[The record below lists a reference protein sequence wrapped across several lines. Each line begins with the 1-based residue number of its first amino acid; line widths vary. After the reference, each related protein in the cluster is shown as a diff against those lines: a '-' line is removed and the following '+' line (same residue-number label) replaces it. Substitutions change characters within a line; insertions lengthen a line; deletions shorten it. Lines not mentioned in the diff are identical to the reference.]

1 MKNKKNKSKNFL
13 YFIIIFSLIIILI
26 NNNDIIKKAYKI
38 AKGDDLDKRLEK
50 VYGYCSKTSL
60 GYLKYIKKEFQLDFN
75 PKIINFKSAPKSDW
89 TIYDLNYKNN
99 NKKLLLLNYKPK
111 FEYVFKNMDNKYWV
125 YEEIIKSVNSIESI
139 QIFPKNEGNKKIEN
153 TLFIYKTNS
162 KNKKKLIYK
171 KKINHILNNKMLNI
185 DFETTELNN
194 TSNEKIIIEF
204 KNPSKIIIGDI
215 LLISK
220 NSVNM
225 SEFTILNKKKDCY
238 YVSSRN

>member
-1 MKNKKNKSKNFL
+1 
-13 YFIIIFSLIIILI
+13 
-26 NNNDIIKKAYKI
+26 
-38 AKGDDLDKRLEK
+38 
-50 VYGYCSKTSL
+50 
-60 GYLKYIKKEFQLDFN
+60 
-75 PKIINFKSAPKSDW
+75 
-89 TIYDLNYKNN
+89 
-99 NKKLLLLNYKPK
+99 
-111 FEYVFKNMDNKYWV
+111 
-125 YEEIIKSVNSIESI
+125 
-139 QIFPKNEGNKKIEN
+139 
-153 TLFIYKTNS
+153 
-162 KNKKKLIYK
+162 
-171 KKINHILNNKMLNI
+171 MLNI